1 MLLQFNNSENRSK
14 AVETTSECIS
24 YISHS
29 RAWQPV
35 ALSVQHSV
43 KKYPDR

>member
-1 MLLQFNNSENRSK
+1 MLSQFNKSENKSI
-14 AVETTSECIS
+14 AVKTTSECIS

-29 RAWQPV
+29 QPRQPV
-35 ALSVQHSV
+35 ALSVRQSV